1 MSFKVNRPE
10 TIVRMECQ
18 MFRDFCASVSQLQEQ
33 FKRYERSGTLSHPA
47 LSELLGEMTNRGPL
61 WRLKDACHILY
72 SDSKHLDDQLL
83 DRTIGSIFHE
93 AIKLMEATYQSQ
105 HYANAC
111 KIYANQIKAI
121 TPKTKQVGPENQ
133 NNQLFNEQKSLAGS
147 SYSQPNTPTNIG
159 LKEDLNCSFSQKD
172 WALLADATED
182 LLTVLEDSTGDVKRC
197 IKRLQSL
204 LDTCRPLLCLCFNG
218 KASNSMLSK
227 YLQRR
232 ANLIKKVMG
241 SYYENFVHSL
251 EQAPNYHAV
260 A

>member
-1 MSFKVNRPE
+1 
-10 TIVRMECQ
+10 
-18 MFRDFCASVSQLQEQ
+18 MFRDFCASVFQLTEQ

-61 WRLKDACHILY
+61 WRLKDGCHILY
-72 SDSKHLDDQLL
+72 SDSKKLDEQLL

-111 KIYANQIKAI
+111 KVYASQIKAA
-121 TPKTKQVGPENQ
+121 TPQQASKKTSKKEKNCDTLTEVHLEASQ
-133 NNQLFNEQKSLAGS
+133 NCAFSL
-147 SYSQPNTPTNIG
+147 
-159 LKEDLNCSFSQKD
+159 ED

-204 LDTCRPLLCLCFNG
+204 LDTCRSLLCLCFNG
-218 KASNSMLSK
+218 KANNSMLSK
-227 YLQRR
+227 YLQSRT
-232 ANLIKKVMG
+232 NLIKQVMDN
-241 SYYENFVHSL
+241 YYENFVYAF
-251 EQAPNYHAV
+251 EQAPNYNAV